1 MVVEEV
7 TQTYVLVAV
16 VEVTGV
22 AVVAVVEITGI
33 VVVVEGTRVVV
44 VVVEVTGI
52 AVAAIVIELCTSLCI
67 LLSMK

>member
-1 MVVEEV
+1 MVAFNLQWMA
-7 TQTYVLVAV
+7 TMHQIWTRYL
-16 VEVTGV
+16 
-22 AVVAVVEITGI
+22 
-33 VVVVEGTRVVV
+33 VEGTRVVV